1 MTSGRWCT
9 NAGLHGGV
17 GSMCLQTAFGG
28 EGLVTDFTA
37 EWPLSV
43 DVVMHFE
50 EFWQLKTQ

>member
-37 EWPLSV
+37 EWPLGV

-50 EFWQLKTQ
+50 GVLAA